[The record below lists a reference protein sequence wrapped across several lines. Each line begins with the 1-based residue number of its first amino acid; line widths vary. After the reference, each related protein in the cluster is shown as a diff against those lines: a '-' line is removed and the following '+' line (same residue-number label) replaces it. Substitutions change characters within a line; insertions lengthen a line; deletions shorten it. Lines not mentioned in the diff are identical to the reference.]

1 MKESYK
7 TSPVRLETE
16 LSTLSSVTIFESSSV
31 TIFESNENQNKAI
44 YNHDSLNSL
53 KWLCQTLWKY
63 KWLSNKCSSTLQN

>member
-16 LSTLSSVTIFESSSV
+16 LSTLSSVTIFES
-31 TIFESNENQNKAI
+31 NENQNKAR

-63 KWLSNKCSSTLQN
+63 KWLSNKCSSTL